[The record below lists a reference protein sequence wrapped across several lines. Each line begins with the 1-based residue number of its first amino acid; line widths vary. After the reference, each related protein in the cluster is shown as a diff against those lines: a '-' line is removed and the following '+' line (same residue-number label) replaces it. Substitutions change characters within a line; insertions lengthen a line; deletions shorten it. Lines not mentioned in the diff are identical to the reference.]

1 MFKQFL
7 ITFLFL
13 SLTSIAHAA
22 DTKEIWITPDTS
34 NYSRLATGLAGSNI
48 TIISSDEIAK
58 STGKDITEILKSYSG
73 IQVRSLYSGIDG
85 INSTIDMRGFG
96 EAAKSNFLMLLNG
109 RSLNDLDMGS
119 VNFSNTPLSS
129 IDRIEIVRGN
139 SAGTIYGSGAVGG
152 AINIVTKDSSEVSD
166 IINLSYGS
174 FDSINV
180 DFTAS
185 INLDKNTSMMVTGK
199 TKETDTYRESGDYD
213 RDDILFR
220 LNYKNTNL
228 KSYLDIS
235 SSSKNQLLSGPRVI
249 GGAYN
254 YHLCNLLSSS
264 RTANHIGGSYDRNAN
279 TCNATQRDDYAN
291 EDNISIAGGLNIAQ
305 TKTRSILI
313 DVSTKSKDQKAFYA
327 ANGNNSSSN
336 PNDGDSYIETTLDNS
351 QLSLALDESLFIDN
365 NPVIIKFGGDLSD
378 TDYDSDRYNVEGG
391 AVGQVFDA
399 SQESQALFFQASLN
413 LLEQDAVMSLGIRK
427 ENTDFYGADT
437 LDTNVTGFG
446 YGTDHETLSTST
458 SNTAFNIGFEKILD
472 SNTKIFTK
480 YAESFRTP
488 NIDERI
494 KATTTGSFALNDQTS
509 DEIEIGLR
517 YEDALFYFSGSIY
530 SMDTESEIQFDQDK
544 NTNLDPISREG
555 VNIDFNYRASDMVRL
570 SGSYNYVDAE
580 FTSGSL
586 SMGTGTYLYDGV
598 RYYNGAETY
607 GYLSTTAINYLGSD
621 STANQSFDLT
631 GNKVPLVAP
640 VNYKFGAEIDLDARI
655 TALIDLQYVD
665 ERYVSNDQENIETKI
680 PDYYVVNTKV
690 ISSNGPLSFSAG
702 INNVFNEKYYDF
714 AVSST
719 FHDDDHFG
727 TQSVYPLAERNA
739 FINLG
744 YAF

>member
-109 RSLNDLDMGS
+109 RRLNDLDMGS

-220 LNYKNTNL
+220 LNHKNTNL

-291 EDNISIAGGLNIAQ
+291 EDNISIAGGLNLIQ
-305 TKTRSILI
+305 TETRNILI
-313 DVSTKSKDQKAFYA
+313 DISAKSKDQKAFYA

-336 PNDGDSYIETTLDNS
+336 PNNGDSYVETTLDNS
-351 QLSLALDESLFIDN
+351 QFSLVLDESLFIDN
-365 NPVIIKFGGDLSD
+365 NSMIIKFGADLSD
-378 TDYDSDRYNVEGG
+378 NDYDSNRYNVEGG

>member
-109 RSLNDLDMGS
+109 RRLNDLDMGS

-220 LNYKNTNL
+220 LNHKNTNL

-291 EDNISIAGGLNIAQ
+291 EDNISIAGGLNLIQ
-305 TKTRSILI
+305 TETRNILI
-313 DVSTKSKDQKAFYA
+313 DISAKSKDQKAFYA

-336 PNDGDSYIETTLDNS
+336 PNNGDSYVETTLDNS
-351 QLSLALDESLFIDN
+351 QFSLVLDESLFIDN
-365 NPVIIKFGGDLSD
+365 NSMIIKFGADLSD
-378 TDYDSDRYNVEGG
+378 NDYDSNRYNVEGG

-586 SMGTGTYLYDGV
+586 SMGTGTYLYDGI

>member
-58 STGKDITEILKSYSG
+58 SIGKDITEILKSYSG

-109 RSLNDLDMGS
+109 RRLNDLDMGS

-220 LNYKNTNL
+220 LNHKNTNL

-291 EDNISIAGGLNIAQ
+291 EDNISIAGGLNLIQ
-305 TKTRSILI
+305 TETRNILI
-313 DVSTKSKDQKAFYA
+313 DISAKSKDQKAFYA

-336 PNDGDSYIETTLDNS
+336 PNNGDSYVETTLDNS
-351 QLSLALDESLFIDN
+351 QFSLVLDESLFIDN
-365 NPVIIKFGGDLSD
+365 NSMIIKFGADLSD
-378 TDYDSDRYNVEGG
+378 TDYDSNRYNVEGG

>member
-22 DTKEIWITPDTS
+22 DTKEIWITPDAS

-58 STGKDITEILKSYSG
+58 SIGKDITEILKSYSG

-109 RSLNDLDMGS
+109 RRLNDLDMGS

-220 LNYKNTNL
+220 LNHKNTNL

-291 EDNISIAGGLNIAQ
+291 EDNISIAGGLNLIQ
-305 TKTRSILI
+305 TETRNILI
-313 DVSTKSKDQKAFYA
+313 DISAKSKDQKAFYA

-336 PNDGDSYIETTLDNS
+336 PNNGDSYVETTLDNS
-351 QLSLALDESLFIDN
+351 QFSLVLDESLFIDN
-365 NPVIIKFGGDLSD
+365 NSMIIKFGADLSD
-378 TDYDSDRYNVEGG
+378 TDYDSNRYNVEGG

-555 VNIDFNYRASDMVRL
+555 VNIDFNYRASNMVRL

>member
-1 MFKQFL
+1 MLKRLL

-22 DTKEIWITPDTS
+22 DTKEIWITPEASD
-34 NYSRLATGLAGSNI
+34 YSRLATGLAGSNM
-48 TIISSDEIAK
+48 TIISSEEIAK

-109 RSLNDLDMGS
+109 RRLNDLDMGGI
-119 VNFSNTPLSS
+119 NFSNIPLSS

-139 SAGTIYGSGAVGG
+139 SAGTIYGSGAIGG

-174 FDSINV
+174 FNSMSV
-180 DFTAS
+180 DFTTS
-185 INLDKNTSMMVTGK
+185 VTLDENTSMMVTGK

-220 LNYKNTNL
+220 LNHKNNNL

-235 SSSKNQLLSGPRVI
+235 SSSKNQLLSGTRII
-249 GGAYN
+249 GGVYN

-264 RTANHIGGSYDRNAN
+264 RTAENIGGSYLTNAN

-336 PNDGDSYIETTLDNS
+336 PNSGDSYIETTLDNS
-351 QLSLALDESLFIDN
+351 QFSLALDESLFIDN
-365 NPVIIKFGGDLSD
+365 NPVIIKFGGDLNT

-391 AVGQVFDA
+391 AVGQTFDA
-399 SQESQALFFQASLN
+399 SQESRALFFQVSLN
-413 LLEQDAVMSLGIRK
+413 LLEQDAIMSLGIRK

-437 LDTNVTGFG
+437 LNTSVSGFQ
-446 YGTDHETLSTST
+446 YGTNHATLSSST

-517 YEDALFYFSGSIY
+517 YENALFNFSGSIY
-530 SMDTESEIQFDQDK
+530 SMDTENEIQYDQSK
-544 NTNLDPISREG
+544 NTNLDPINREG
-555 VNIDFNYRASDMVRL
+555 VNIDFNYRASDMLRFN
-570 SGSYNYVDAE
+570 GAYNYVDAE

-586 SMGTGTYLYDGV
+586 SMGTGTYLSNGT
-598 RYYNGAETY
+598 RYYNGNETY
-607 GYLSTTAINYLGSD
+607 GYLTNTAINYLGSD
-621 STANQSFDLT
+621 SSANQSFSLK

-640 VNYKFGAEIDLDARI
+640 VNFRLGAEFDIDSK
-655 TALIDLQYVD
+655 TMALIDLQYVD
-665 ERYVSNDQENIETKI
+665 EKYVSNDQENIEPKI

-702 INNVFNEKYYDF
+702 ISNIFNEKYYDF

-719 FHDDDHFG
+719 FHDDNHFG
-727 TQSVYPLAERNA
+727 TQGVYPLAERNA
-739 FINLG
+739 FISLG
-744 YAF
+744 YTF

>member
-109 RSLNDLDMGS
+109 RRLNDLDMGS

-220 LNYKNTNL
+220 LNHKNTNL

-291 EDNISIAGGLNIAQ
+291 EDNISIAGGLNLIQ
-305 TKTRSILI
+305 TETRNILI
-313 DVSTKSKDQKAFYA
+313 DISAKSKDQKAFYA

-336 PNDGDSYIETTLDNS
+336 PNNGDSYVETTLDNS
-351 QLSLALDESLFIDN
+351 QFSLVLDESLFIDN
-365 NPVIIKFGGDLSD
+365 NSMIIKFGADLSD
-378 TDYDSDRYNVEGG
+378 TDYDSNRYNVEGG

>member
-22 DTKEIWITPDTS
+22 DTKEIWITPDAS

-58 STGKDITEILKSYSG
+58 SIGKDITEILKSYSG

-109 RSLNDLDMGS
+109 RRLNDLDMGS

-220 LNYKNTNL
+220 LNHKNTNL

-291 EDNISIAGGLNIAQ
+291 EDNISIAGGLNLIQ
-305 TKTRSILI
+305 TETRNILI
-313 DVSTKSKDQKAFYA
+313 DISAKSKDQKAFYA

-336 PNDGDSYIETTLDNS
+336 PNNGDSYVETTLDNS
-351 QLSLALDESLFIDN
+351 QFSLVLDESLFIDN
-365 NPVIIKFGGDLSD
+365 NSMIIKFGADLSD
-378 TDYDSDRYNVEGG
+378 TDYDSNRYNVEGG

-702 INNVFNEKYYDF
+702 IKNVFNEKYYDF

>member
-109 RSLNDLDMGS
+109 RRLNDLDMGS

-220 LNYKNTNL
+220 LNHKNTNL

-336 PNDGDSYIETTLDNS
+336 PNSGDSYIETTLDNS
-351 QLSLALDESLFIDN
+351 QFSLALDESLFIDN

-702 INNVFNEKYYDF
+702 ISNIFNEKYYDF

-719 FHDDDHFG
+719 FHDDNHFG
-727 TQSVYPLAERNA
+727 TQGVYPLAERNA
-739 FINLG
+739 FISLG
-744 YAF
+744 YTF

>member
-22 DTKEIWITPDTS
+22 DTKEIWITPDAS

-109 RSLNDLDMGS
+109 RRLNDLDMGS

-220 LNYKNTNL
+220 LNHKNTNL

-291 EDNISIAGGLNIAQ
+291 EDNISIAGGLNLIQ
-305 TKTRSILI
+305 TETRNILI
-313 DVSTKSKDQKAFYA
+313 DISAKSKDQKAFYA

-336 PNDGDSYIETTLDNS
+336 PNNGDSYVETTLDNS
-351 QLSLALDESLFIDN
+351 QFSLVLDESLFIDN
-365 NPVIIKFGGDLSD
+365 NSMIIKFGADLSD
-378 TDYDSDRYNVEGG
+378 TDYDSNRYNVEGG

-702 INNVFNEKYYDF
+702 IKNVFNEKYYDF

>member
-22 DTKEIWITPDTS
+22 DTKEIWITPDAS

-109 RSLNDLDMGS
+109 RRLNDLDMGS

-220 LNYKNTNL
+220 LNHKNTNL

-291 EDNISIAGGLNIAQ
+291 EDNISIAGGLNLIQ
-305 TKTRSILI
+305 TETRNILI
-313 DVSTKSKDQKAFYA
+313 DISAKSKDQKAFYA

-336 PNDGDSYIETTLDNS
+336 PNNGDSYVETTLDNS
-351 QLSLALDESLFIDN
+351 QFSLVLDESLFIDN
-365 NPVIIKFGGDLSD
+365 NSMIIKFGADLSD
-378 TDYDSDRYNVEGG
+378 TDYDSNRYNVEGG

-555 VNIDFNYRASDMVRL
+555 VNIDFNYRASNMVRL

>member
-109 RSLNDLDMGS
+109 RRLNDLDMGS

-220 LNYKNTNL
+220 LNHKNTNL

-291 EDNISIAGGLNIAQ
+291 EDNISIAGGLNLIQ
-305 TKTRSILI
+305 TETRNILI
-313 DVSTKSKDQKAFYA
+313 DISAKSKDQKAFYA

-336 PNDGDSYIETTLDNS
+336 PNNGDSYVETTLDNS
-351 QLSLALDESLFIDN
+351 QFSLALDESLFIDN

-437 LDTNVTGFG
+437 LDINVTGFG

-739 FINLG
+739 FISLG

>member
-1 MFKQFL
+1 MLKRLL

-22 DTKEIWITPDTS
+22 DTKEIWITPEASD
-34 NYSRLATGLAGSNI
+34 YSRLATGLAGSNI
-48 TIISSDEIAK
+48 TIISSDEIVK
-58 STGKDITEILKSYSG
+58 SAEKDITEILKFYSG

-96 EAAKSNFLMLLNG
+96 EASSSNFLMLLNG
-109 RSLNDLDMGS
+109 RKLNDLDMGGI
-119 VNFSNTPLSS
+119 NFSNIPLSS
-129 IDRIEIVRGN
+129 IDRIEIIRGN

-174 FDSINV
+174 YNSMSV
-180 DFTAS
+180 DFTTSAS
-185 INLDKNTSMMVTGK
+185 LDESTSMMITGK

-220 LNYKNTNL
+220 LNHKNNNF

-249 GGAYN
+249 GGVYA

-264 RTANHIGGSYDRNAN
+264 RTAKHVGGDYATNADN
-279 TCNATQRDDYAN
+279 CNSTQRDDYAN
-291 EDNISIAGGLNIAQ
+291 EDSNFIGGGLNIAQ
-305 TKTRSILI
+305 TETRNILL
-313 DVSTKSKDQKAFYA
+313 DVSAKSKEQKAFYA
-327 ANGNNSSSN
+327 ANGNNLSSN
-336 PNDGDSYIETTLDNS
+336 PNSGDSYIETTLDNS
-351 QLSLALDESLFIDN
+351 QLSLVLDESMFIDN
-365 NPVIIKFGGDLSD
+365 NSMVIKFGGDLSS
-378 TDYDSDRYNVEGG
+378 TSYDSNRYNFEGG
-391 AVGQVFDA
+391 SVGQVYDA
-399 SQESQALFFQASLN
+399 SQDSQALFIQASLS
-413 LLEQDAVMSLGIRK
+413 LPEQDAIMSIGFRT

-437 LDTNVTGFG
+437 VDTNISGFA
-446 YGTDHETLSTST
+446 YATDHATLSTST
-458 SNTAFNIGFEKILD
+458 NNHAFNIGFEKILD
-472 SNTKIFTK
+472 TNTKIFTK

-494 KATTTGSFALNDQTS
+494 KSTTSGSFMLNDQTS
-509 DEIEIGLR
+509 EEIEIGLR
-517 YEDALFYFSGSIY
+517 YENATLNFSGSIY
-530 SMDTESEIQFDQDK
+530 SMDTENEIQYDQSK

-555 VNIDFNYRASDMVRL
+555 INIDFNYRATDTVRL
-570 SGSYNYVDAE
+570 NGSYNYVDAE

-586 SMGTGTYLYDGV
+586 SMGTGTYLYFGT
-598 RYYNGAETY
+598 RYYNGNETY
-607 GYLSTTAINYLGSD
+607 GYLTNTAINYLGSD
-621 STANQSFDLT
+621 SSANQSFSLI

-640 VNYKFGAEIDLDARI
+640 VNFRLGAEFDIDSK
-655 TALIDLQYVD
+655 TMALIDLQYVD
-665 ERYVSNDQENIETKI
+665 EKYVSNDQENIEPKI

-702 INNVFNEKYYDF
+702 ISNIFNEKYYDF

-719 FHDDDHFG
+719 FHDDPHFG
-727 TQSVYPLAERNA
+727 TQSVYPLVERNA
-739 FINLG
+739 FISLG
-744 YAF
+744 YTF

>member
-13 SLTSIAHAA
+13 SLASIAHAA
-22 DTKEIWITPDTS
+22 DTKEIWITPDAS

-109 RSLNDLDMGS
+109 RRLNDLDMGS

-220 LNYKNTNL
+220 LNHKNTNL

-291 EDNISIAGGLNIAQ
+291 EDNISIAGGLNLIQ
-305 TKTRSILI
+305 TETRNILI
-313 DVSTKSKDQKAFYA
+313 DISAKSKDQKAFYA

-336 PNDGDSYIETTLDNS
+336 PNNGDSYVETTLDNS
-351 QLSLALDESLFIDN
+351 QFSLVLDESLFIDN
-365 NPVIIKFGGDLSD
+365 NSMIIKFGADLSD
-378 TDYDSDRYNVEGG
+378 NDYDSNRYNVEGG

-702 INNVFNEKYYDF
+702 IKNVFNEKYYDF

-739 FINLG
+739 FISLG

>member
-109 RSLNDLDMGS
+109 RRLNDLDMGS

-220 LNYKNTNL
+220 LNHKNTNL

-291 EDNISIAGGLNIAQ
+291 EDNISIAGGLNLIQ
-305 TKTRSILI
+305 TETRNILI
-313 DVSTKSKDQKAFYA
+313 DISAKSKDQKAFYA

-336 PNDGDSYIETTLDNS
+336 PNNGDSYVETTLDNS
-351 QLSLALDESLFIDN
+351 QFSLVLDESLFIDN
-365 NPVIIKFGGDLSD
+365 NSMIIKFGADLSD
-378 TDYDSDRYNVEGG
+378 NDYDSNRYNVEGG

-413 LLEQDAVMSLGIRK
+413 LFEQDAVMSLGIRK